1 MSLGANARVRL
12 ATLVFNALLFCTAA
26 LSCASLSPF
35 VVLAQNPTTAPSEA
49 AASGKHN
56 MTMEDFLHIKE
67 IEDAQISP
75 EGKWVAYRVGT
86 NNLKDDKYKKRIWMV
101 STSGGEALPLT
112 RESESSSHPRWSNDG
127 KYTAFLSAHEEG
139 KSGEES
145 KKQVWTLRR
154 EGGEAE
160 QLTDTVQDVDD
171 FVWSPSGDR
180 LVLVLKDPTPE
191 EIEAA
196 KNRDKEKDS
205 DAEEAKPKP
214 RPWVIDRLRFKEDE
228 IGYLDRRR
236 KHLYVFV
243 LADHKLTQI
252 TSGDYDDEQPA
263 WSPDGRSIAFTS
275 NRTENPD
282 TNFNTDIWVVKADNT
297 DQGKSLLRV
306 TTKPGTYE
314 SPTWSPD
321 GKWIAFTSQIEP
333 KLFWYATAHL
343 SIASV
348 TGGEEKVLTRK
359 LDRNV
364 TSPRF
369 SPDGKWIYFIDTDDG
384 TQDLLRIPA
393 AGGEISRVIAERH
406 MVNSFSMT
414 ADGTLAAA
422 ISGVSQP
429 AEIYLLSAS
438 RELRKLTTTNDALLA
453 QLRLPEVEYVHFK
466 SKDGTSVAGYLYK
479 PVDYKPGVRYPAIL
493 RLHGGPTLAYLEEFI
508 PDPQFLAA
516 NGYVVLAPNP
526 RGSIGYGED
535 FCKAIFADWGKKD
548 YEDDM
553 AMVDYAVAQGI
564 ADPDRLGV
572 GGHSYGAMSTNFIIA
587 QTNRFKAALS
597 NAGEFLYVT
606 NWGADEY
613 VREWEYELGL
623 PWENRA
629 QWEKLSMFNSATKIK
644 TPTLITGGDIDWNV
658 PIANSEQ
665 MYATLKRLG
674 VPTMLIVY
682 PGEYHDFV
690 RPSFV
695 ADLRIRML
703 FWFNH
708 YIKGEGPA
716 APPQKSSE

>member
-12 ATLVFNALLFCTAA
+12 ATLVFMALPFCAA
-26 LSCASLSPF
+26 GLSCASWLPRAVSAQDSP
-35 VVLAQNPTTAPSEA
+35 AAKSGA
-49 AASGKHN
+49 AASGEHN
-56 MTMEDFLHIKE
+56 MTMDDFLRIKE

-75 EGKWVAYRVGT
+75 EGKWVAYTVGT
-86 NNLKDDKYKKRIWMV
+86 NNLKDDKIQKRIWMV
-101 STSGGEALPLT
+101 STSGGEAIPLT
-112 RESESSSHPRWSNDG
+112 RESASSSHPRWSPDR
-127 KYTAFLSAHEEG
+127 KYIAYLSSHDEG
-139 KSGEES
+139 KSEDES
-145 KKQVWTLRR
+145 KKQIWTLRR

-171 FVWSPSGDR
+171 FAWSPSGDR
-180 LVLVLKDPTPE
+180 LVLVLKDPAPE
-191 EIEAA
+191 EVEAA
-196 KNRDKEKDS
+196 KSKDKEKDGG
-205 DAEEAKPKP
+205 AAEAKPKP

-236 KHLYVFV
+236 KHLYALT
-243 LADHKLTQI
+243 LAERKLTQI

-282 TNFNTDIWVVKADNT
+282 SNFNTDIWVVKADNT
-297 DQGKSLLRV
+297 DQGKSLVRV
-306 TTKPGTYE
+306 TANPGADE

-321 GKWIAFTSQIEP
+321 GKWIAFISQIEP
-333 KLFWYATAHL
+333 KLFWYATIHL
-343 SIASV
+343 AIAPA
-348 TGGEEKVLTRK
+348 TGGNEKVLTRQ

-364 TSPRF
+364 ASPRF
-369 SPDGKWIYFIDTDDG
+369 SPGGNWIYFIDTDDG
-384 TQDLLRIPA
+384 TQNLLRISA
-393 AGGEISRVIAERH
+393 EGGEPARVIADRH
-406 MVNSFSMT
+406 MVNSFSLL
-414 ADGTLAAA
+414 ADGTVAAA

-429 AEIYLLSAS
+429 AEIYLLPAG
-438 RELRKLTTTNDALLA
+438 RDLRKLSATNDALLA
-453 QLRLPEVEYVHFK
+453 QLRLPAVEYVRFK
-466 SKDGTSVAGYLYK
+466 SKDGTTVAGYLYK

-508 PDPQFLAA
+508 PDPQYLAA
-516 NGYVVLAPNP
+516 NGYLVLAPNP
-526 RGSIGYGED
+526 RGSVGYGED

-548 YEDDM
+548 YQDDM
-553 AMVDYAVAQGI
+553 AMVDYAVSQGI

-572 GGHSYGAMSTNFIIA
+572 AGHSYGAISANFIIA

-597 NAGEFLYVT
+597 NAGEFLDVT
-606 NWGADEY
+606 NWGHDEY
-613 VREWEYELGL
+613 IREWEYELGL

-629 QWEKLSMFNSATKIK
+629 LWEKLSMFNSATKIK

-665 MYATLKRLG
+665 MYVTLKRLG
-674 VPTMLIVY
+674 VPTMLVVY

-708 YIKGEGPA
+708 YIKGEGPP
-716 APPQKSSE
+716 APPQKAAD